1 MKALKD
7 ERQRILSLVERGQVS
22 AVEAEQLLDA
32 LESEQPQRPA
42 EIGRERI
49 LRIRFTNPSQ
59 RAQKVNISATIPV
72 SLLQLSLRLGA
83 RLIPQLSNNA
93 LEDLLHT
100 IEHSSVGRVLDVQD
114 LEKGER
120 IEVFVE

>member
-7 ERQRILSLVERGQVS
+7 ERYRILSLIECGQVS
-22 AVEAEQLLDA
+22 AAEAAQLLDA
-32 LESEQPQRPA
+32 LESEQPRRPA
-42 EIGRERI
+42 EVGRERI
-49 LRIRFTNPSQ
+49 LRIRATNSSQ
-59 RAQKVNISATIPV
+59 RMQKVNISATIPV
-72 SLLQLSLRLGA
+72 SLLQFSLRLGV
-83 RLIPQLSNNA
+83 RLMPQLSNNA
-93 LEDLLHT
+93 LEDLLHA